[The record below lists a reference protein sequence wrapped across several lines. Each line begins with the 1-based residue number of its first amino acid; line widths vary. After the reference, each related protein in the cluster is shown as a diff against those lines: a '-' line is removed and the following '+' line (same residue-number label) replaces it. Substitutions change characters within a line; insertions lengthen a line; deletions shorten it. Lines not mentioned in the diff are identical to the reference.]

1 VLDWLAFAAYV
12 AATLAARALGAE
24 TSWNRLSGA
33 YTAVFMTTVIA
44 ALPLTALVV
53 LGAVVDA
60 WHRRLPW
67 RGALARAL
75 GVVAVTSVLF
85 GLLRRCGSPFVPIG
99 FPG

>member
-12 AATLAARALGAE
+12 AAAIAARALEDDTLGSRMAGAC
-24 TSWNRLSGA
+24 
-33 YTAVFMTTVIA
+33 TAVFMTTVIA

-60 WHRRLPW
+60 WRRRLPW

>member
-1 VLDWLAFAAYV
+1 MLDWLAFAAYV

-24 TSWNRLSGA
+24 TLWNRLSGA

-53 LGAVVDA
+53 LGAVVDG
-60 WHRRLPW
+60 WRRRLSW
-67 RGALARAL
+67 WGAVAFAL
-75 GVVAVTSVLF
+75 GAMAVTTVLF
-85 GLLRRCGSPFVPIG
+85 GLLRRCCSPFIPIG